1 MEGGGSVPEPSPV
14 SARRAGP
21 VDLSGA
27 NMGEPDTGW
36 RSSSRACHKHQ
47 LGSFSSGFMVVRKV
61 VSGQDRMLYLKL
73 MWSHCGS
80 WYLCIVCL
88 FVCVCVSVC
97 VSVCLCVFV

>member
-14 SARRAGP
+14 SASRAGP
-21 VDLSGA
+21 VGLGGA
-27 NMGEPDTGW
+27 NRGSQTAW
-36 RSSSRACHKHQ
+36 RSSSRACHKNQ
-47 LGSFSSGFMVVRKV
+47 LVSFSSGFMVVRKV
-61 VSGQDRMLYLKL
+61 VSSQDRMLYLKL

-88 FVCVCVSVC
+88 FVCVCVCVC

>member
-1 MEGGGSVPEPSPV
+1 MEGGGSVPEPRPV
-14 SARRAGP
+14 SA
-21 VDLSGA
+21 
-27 NMGEPDTGW
+27 
-36 RSSSRACHKHQ
+36 SRA
-47 LGSFSSGFMVVRKV
+47 GFMVVRKV

-97 VSVCLCVFV
+97 LCVFV